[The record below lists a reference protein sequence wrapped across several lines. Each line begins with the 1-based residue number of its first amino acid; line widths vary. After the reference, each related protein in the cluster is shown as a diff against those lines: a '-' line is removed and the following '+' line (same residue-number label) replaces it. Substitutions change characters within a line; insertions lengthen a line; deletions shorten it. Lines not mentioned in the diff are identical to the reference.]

1 MDFYAT
7 AIFDIA
13 VELFFRIRRSL
24 TRKPAVAGRPSVPVV
39 PPR

>member
-13 VELFFRIRRSL
+13 VELFFWIRRSL
-24 TRKPAVAGRPSVPVV
+24 TRKPAIAGRPSVPVV
-39 PPR
+39 PPS